1 MPLCSLAPVTL
12 SSVDILDGLSYT
24 FQSSITYAGDEVQ
37 PLKLCKNMISLLAN
51 CSAVFLSKIF
61 HKIRPIIVHL
71 NVTNRCNLKCNFC
84 YNQGNTAPEMTRQE
98 YMKIIDCLAA
108 AGTIK
113 ITLLGGEPF
122 LREDLE
128 FLIQYAKKHIR
139 YVFLTTNGLFPLA
152 ENPQIVSVLD
162 GLSFSINE
170 AFTLGV
176 WQKIAENIKYAR
188 RMNKTVSL
196 SYILIHTN
204 CQKLEEILTFTK
216 THNIGTYFTPA
227 IHSTLP
233 MQHKVQ
239 EEIQRIIKAKQDGYP
254 VIDSFTYLRGLNK
267 RNPKKNCYAGKLFF
281 VVNTNGD
288 LYPCLNFIG
297 KSQFVMGNLLQSGFR
312 FDTIRYAPPC
322 NQCNWNCH
330 EEANY
335 LFSFHPE
342 AVFNLIKSSYGRQA
356 LF

>member
-1 MPLCSLAPVTL
+1 MASLFSNFVAIV
-12 SSVDILDGLSYT
+12 S
-24 FQSSITYAGDEVQ
+24 
-37 PLKLCKNMISLLAN
+37 
-51 CSAVFLSKIF
+51 SKIF
-61 HKIRPIIVHL
+61 HKTRPIIVHL
-71 NVTNRCNLKCNFC
+71 NVTNRCNLKCTFC
-84 YNQGNTAPEMTRQE
+84 YNQENTASEMTFQE

-128 FLIQYAKKHIR
+128 FLVQYAKKNIR

-152 ENPQIVSVLD
+152 ENSQIVSVLD
-162 GLSFSINE
+162 GISFSINE

-188 RMNKTVSL
+188 RKNKTVSL
-196 SYILIHTN
+196 SCILTHTN
-204 CQKLEEILTFTK
+204 CQKLEEILTFVK
-216 THNIGTYFTPA
+216 AHNIGAYFTPE
-227 IHSTLP
+227 INPSLP
-233 MQHKVQ
+233 LQHKVQ
-239 EEIQRIIKAKQDGYP
+239 EEIQCIIKAKQKGYP
-254 VIDSFTYLRGLNK
+254 VIDSFTYLQGLNK

-297 KSQFVMGNLLQSGFR
+297 KSQFVMGNLLQAGFR

-342 AVFNLIKSSYGRQA
+342 AVLNLSKSSYGRQA